1 MRFAALGRHH
11 VTVPG
16 RTATLLAELGHPDL
30 MQPLRGQRPCV
41 CALRCRVRPK
51 DGRMT
56 TVEKATASLNECIVG
71 DRYLH
76 TRRVMLHCRW
86 QGLVRPPNA
95 AFACERDAIVAELQ

>member
-41 CALRCRVRPK
+41 WCAAMSGPP
-51 DGRMT
+51 
-56 TVEKATASLNECIVG
+56 E
-71 DRYLH
+71 
-76 TRRVMLHCRW
+76 RW
-86 QGLVRPPNA
+86 QDDDR
-95 AFACERDAIVAELQ
+95 